1 LARGAKGGRQSNLQ
15 RLMIRFSRGGEG
27 AGCARAS
34 AAAAASH
41 GAKGDR
47 VAKGRQMENNQ
58 RIVRQACIRGRRETA
73 AAGNES
79 NMAGAK
85 GIRVAVRGH

>member
-1 LARGAKGGRQSNLQ
+1 
-15 RLMIRFSRGGEG
+15 
-27 AGCARAS
+27 
-34 AAAAASH
+34 
-41 GAKGDR
+41 
-47 VAKGRQMENNQ
+47 MENNQ